1 MNTQIDMNFG
11 SLNQIEMVMEI
22 EKGFKIK
29 SSASGRKWLC
39 SPATQQMRDQVVSS
53 FV

>member
-22 EKGFKIK
+22 EKGFKK
-29 SSASGRKWLC
+29 NPAHRVESGFAARPR
-39 SPATQQMRDQVVSS
+39 SR
-53 FV
+53 